1 MHVRRRSYRDKRT
14 GQRKTCANHTVYFRD
29 HNEIK
34 RELTG
39 FANGRATQELGRRV
53 ERFVE
58 CRAAGCGPDLK
69 LVRWL
74 EAIPNRI
81 KERLVAW
88 GLLESTR
95 MAATRPL
102 RQHLADWKA
111 ALLAKGV
118 TAEHPQLVT
127 TRAGKVLAGSG
138 FKFYRD
144 ISAGR
149 VQQYLVQLRED
160 TERNRGASIQTA
172 NFYLQAAKQFCRW
185 MVRERRANDS
195 PLVGLSG
202 QNVRLDRRHDRR
214 ALTPD
219 ECRRL
224 IQAAA
229 AGPERGGMQGADRA
243 LAYQLALETG
253 LRVREIRSL
262 TRASFEFDADPPRL
276 TVTAAYSKHRRDD
289 TILLRTE
296 LAAKLQRAVTL
307 NMPDSPVF
315 RFPRSK
321 NARARM
327 IQVDLKAAG
336 IPYCDQNGRYA
347 DWHALRHTFITNLA
361 RAGVHP
367 RVAQSLARHCTI
379 TLTMDRYT
387 HVLHEQEVDALSRL
401 PDLCIAPTVVES
413 GKTGTDGS

>member
-1 MHVRRRSYRDKRT
+1 MYVRRRTYRDKHT
-14 GQRKTCANHTVYFRD
+14 GERKVCAIHTVYFRD
-29 HNEIK
+29 HRDVK

-39 FANGRATQELGRRV
+39 FADQRATEELGRRV
-53 ERFVE
+53 ERLAEFQ
-58 CRAAGCGPDLK
+58 AAGCGPDLE
-69 LVRWL
+69 LARWL
-74 EAIPNRI
+74 GTLPDRI
-81 KERLVAW
+81 KDRLVAW
-88 GLLESTR
+88 GLLEPTR
-95 MAATRPL
+95 VAATRPL
-102 RQHLADWKA
+102 SQHLADWKA
-111 ALLAKGV
+111 ALLAKGN
-118 TAEHPQLVT
+118 TEAHARLVAA
-127 TRAGKVLAGSG
+127 RAGNVVKGCG
-138 FKFYRD
+138 FRLHAD
-144 ISAGR
+144 IAPGR
-149 VQQYLVQLRED
+149 VQQYLMQLRED
-160 TERNRGASIQTA
+160 TRKKRGVSIQTA
-172 NFYLQAAKQFCRW
+172 NFYLQAVKQFCRW
-185 MVRERRANDS
+185 MVRERRATDD

-214 ALTPD
+214 ALTAD

-224 IQAAA
+224 IEAAA
-229 AGPERGGMQGADRA
+229 TGPDRGGMPGPDRA

-262 TRASFEFDADPPRL
+262 TRPSFEFDADPPRL
-276 TVTAAYSKHRRDD
+276 MVTAAYSKHRRDD

-296 LAAKLQRAVTL
+296 LAAKLQQAVTL
-307 NMPDSPVF
+307 KMPDSPVF

-327 IQVDLKAAG
+327 LQADLMAAG
-336 IPYCDQNGRYA
+336 IPYHDQNGRYA

-413 GKTGTDGS
+413 GKTGTDVS